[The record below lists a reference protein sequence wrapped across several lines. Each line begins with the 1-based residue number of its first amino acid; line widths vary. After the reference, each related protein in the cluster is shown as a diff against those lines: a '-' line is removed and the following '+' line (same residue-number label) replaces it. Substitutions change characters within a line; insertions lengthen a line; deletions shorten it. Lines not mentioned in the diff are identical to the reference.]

1 MLRRCC
7 KNGPGVPLVWP
18 CFFLSGELASNDLLF
33 ENDREAACSTRC
45 AYFGDDVV
53 DCPGVSLVWSCVL
66 PSVERLAPKDLWNSK
81 NIEKAAAMSPNV
93 VDYLLV
99 IKNSN

>member
-1 MLRRCC
+1 
-7 KNGPGVPLVWP
+7 
-18 CFFLSGELASNDLLF
+18 
-33 ENDREAACSTRC
+33 
-45 AYFGDDVV
+45 V
-53 DCPGVSLVWSCVL
+53 DCPGVSLAWSCIL
-66 PSVERLAPKDLWNSK
+66 PSVERLAPQGLWNSK